1 VKYGL
6 FLFHVSVPDPGIFS
20 AILSSKKMM
29 DMLRRILSGGREAIL
44 IAVLGAAFFGTGAAG
59 SAGGGEKMGES
70 VPLLDR
76 YVPGKT
82 ETATFAL
89 G

>member
-1 VKYGL
+1 MNMLKRSL
-6 FLFHVSVPDPGIFS
+6 PG
-20 AILSSKKMM
+20 
-29 DMLRRILSGGREAIL
+29 RREAVL
-44 IAVLGAAFFGTGAAG
+44 IAALGAAFFGSGAAG
-59 SAGGGEKMGES
+59 SAGGGEEMGES